1 MANIYGVQF
10 DRVNDYFDLG
20 DNAAYDFTC
29 DGTQDAFY
37 AFWIKVND
45 FSGNRFQYFFS
56 NNGTPSAAGSFN
68 LVVDNSGDVISV
80 IGSAPI
86 SSNSLLDPT
95 GYVYVVVQYNKN
107 RDRFSITTCTEGGTS
122 VSAEA
127 FSLRTDNVF
136 GSAWNLGRRADG
148 NAARH
153 YGGLVYNMAKG
164 NQLLSN
170 SEIETLASDFLN
182 YDPTDNAIF
191 TPQIYFPMN
200 EGTGNTITDT
210 QLGLTGTGVGFPTN
224 SHWVLEGTTSGGG
237 QTVSLNPIVSTVTFN
252 NTTVLKDLAIS
263 LDTIASTASV
273 DNPTVLKDLAIS
285 LDTIAS
291 TESVD
296 NPTVLKDL
304 LISLNTIDSTLT
316 ASNPTVLKDLAI
328 SLDTIDSTASVANPQ
343 ILLDKII
350 NLTTITSEVN
360 VLSPEVLKDQ
370 KIALDK
376 ILSTTTVYSPNLL
389 QDKVIR
395 LAKVQNT
402 INVYAPTLS
411 GSSVTIPD
419 NLIFRMQLQ
428 WHGINRL

>member
-252 NTTVLKDLAIS
+252 NTTVLKDL
-263 LDTIASTASV
+263 
-273 DNPTVLKDLAIS
+273 
-285 LDTIAS
+285 
-291 TESVD
+291 
-296 NPTVLKDL
+296 

-328 SLDTIDSTASVANPQ
+328 SLDTIDSTASVGNPQ